1 MDDDGS
7 GSGPTVSHG
16 TRREPSHPLTTS
28 APLSDNLWRVLRSLG
43 YKPTAREYEDMVLGM
58 DRAKTGGII
67 FADFVLGMG
76 AYMRPVDDAGALR
89 DVFRKITHA
98 RVSGDDAQPRSY
110 FDADDLAQVGP
121 VMIVFVPRFRP
132 PAPRLTTPAP
142 RRSCPTS
149 ASTRSPTTTSLTSS
163 WPWTA
168 AAR

>member
-16 TRREPSHPLTTS
+16 TRREPSHPLTTP